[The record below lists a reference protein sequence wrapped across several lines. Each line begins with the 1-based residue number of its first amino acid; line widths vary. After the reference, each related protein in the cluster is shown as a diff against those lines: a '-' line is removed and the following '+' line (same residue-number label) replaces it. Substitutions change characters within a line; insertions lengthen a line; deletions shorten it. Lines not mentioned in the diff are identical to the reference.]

1 MATID
6 IKFIAA
12 KAGVS
17 PATVS
22 RVLNRTKKVSPELE
36 KRVLEVVER
45 YQYLPNLNARSLVHR
60 RTKLIGIVA
69 PKVSGAFHAALITEI
84 EKSVNQFGY
93 DVIVS
98 NISGDP
104 AQELKSFQTMR
115 ERQVDG
121 VILLHENTPAEMER
135 IRKYF
140 WAPIVLASV
149 RTESDDDYSV
159 TIDDETAARD
169 AVQYLISLCHRRIS
183 GVFSE
188 SYSGGTLRRRGFQ
201 SALAEAGLSPELDL
215 TVDCTI
221 DGGVDAADQVLRAG
235 NTATAVFFMSDETAI
250 GAIRRFKDAGVRIP
264 EDLSIFSFD
273 DIPYSDYVTPRLSTV
288 RQPVAMIGKRA
299 AEVLL
304 KLVQNEKPA
313 VKQVFIPHSVII
325 RDSCSLP
332 RG

>member
-22 RVLNRTKKVSPELE
+22 RVLNRTKRVSAELE
-36 KRVLEVVER
+36 ERVLEVVER

-69 PKVSGAFHAALITEI
+69 PKVSGSFHAALITEI
-84 EKSVNQFGY
+84 EKSVDQYGY

-104 AQELKSFQTMR
+104 DQELKSFQTMR

-121 VILLHENTPAEMER
+121 VILLHENTVSEMER

-140 WAPIVLASV
+140 GGPIVLASV
-149 RTESDDDYSV
+149 RTESDGDYTV
-159 TIDDETAARD
+159 TVDDETASKEAT
-169 AVQYLISLCHRRIS
+169 AHLISLGHRRIA

-201 SALAEAGLSPELDL
+201 SALAEAGLVPDLEL
-215 TVDCTI
+215 TADCTI
-221 DGGVDAADQVLRAG
+221 EGGVAAAEKLLQSDCPV
-235 NTATAVFFMSDETAI
+235 TAV
-250 GAIRRFKDAGVRIP
+250 GPGRW
-264 EDLSIFSFD
+264 
-273 DIPYSDYVTPRLSTV
+273 
-288 RQPVAMIGKRA
+288 
-299 AEVLL
+299 
-304 KLVQNEKPA
+304 
-313 VKQVFIPHSVII
+313 
-325 RDSCSLP
+325 SL